1 MAEEKK
7 PEQRQDKKGEEKYFL
22 IVLNDEEDGAPR
34 CTTCDNESDFADA
47 IEQNVL
53 SARKEIF
60 AFAFKGVR
68 IPIGSPRPVCTLT
81 IGGKSRQIG
90 RATSEFDETGRIVPL
105 VIPGP
110 ALPSDA

>member
-1 MAEEKK
+1 MPEQK
-7 PEQRQDKKGEEKYFL
+7 PEEQKQAETKPERYFL
-22 IVLNDEEDGAPR
+22 VILNDEEDGAPR
-34 CTTCDNESDFADA
+34 CIACDNEADFSKA

-53 SARKEIF
+53 SAKNAIF
-60 AFAFKGVR
+60 AFAFTGKR

-90 RATSEFDETGRIVPL
+90 EATSEFDETGRIVPL